1 MSDYMSSTIAQG
13 IGFSSTDAYQTA
25 LATERMGH
33 DLANKYANYYAKKS
47 RAIRTGRLQASGVD
61 SGRNKVYQ
69 SEFALQRK
77 YPDSS
82 EIISEKD
89 CQKYFNRIVK
99 SKTYQS
105 LVTGSRGQ
113 SNPQLRFMKASSSPR
128 VAGQASWN
136 GVALRP
142 MIGTNKYTILHE
154 LAHTAGHMH
163 HDVSFRVTLVK
174 LVSRFL
180 GVQMAKDLKKEFRSR
195 KLKMSV
201 SQNIMS
207 PLKWLEGYNRMAAM
221 RDKNHLIKEM
231 KND

>member
-1 MSDYMSSTIAQG
+1 MY
-13 IGFSSTDAYQTA
+13 SSTDAYQSA
-25 LATERMGH
+25 LATERMGN

-47 RAIRTGRLQASGVD
+47 RAIRTGRLQASGTD
-61 SGRNKVYQ
+61 SGRSKVYQ
-69 SEFALQRK
+69 SEFAVQRK

-82 EIISEKD
+82 EMISEKE
-89 CQKYFNRIVK
+89 CQKYFKRIVK

-105 LVTGSRGQ
+105 LVTGSRGM
-113 SNPQLRFMKASSSPR
+113 SDPQLRFMKASSNPR
-128 VAGQASWN
+128 VAGQASYY

-142 MIGTNKYTILHE
+142 GIGTNKYVILHE

-163 HDVSFRVTLVK
+163 HDVGFRQTLVK

-180 GVQMAKDLKKEFRSR
+180 GTQMAKDLKKEFRSR

-207 PLKWLEGYNRMAAM
+207 PLKWLESYQRMENM
-221 RDKNHLIKEM
+221 RSKRSM
-231 KND
+231 V

>member
-1 MSDYMSSTIAQG
+1 MSDYM
-13 IGFSSTDAYQTA
+13 SSTDAYQTA
-25 LATERMGH
+25 LATERMGN

-47 RAIRTGRLQASGVD
+47 RAIRTGRLQASGTD
-61 SGRNKVYQ
+61 SGRSKVYQ
-69 SEFALQRK
+69 SEFAVQRK

-82 EIISEKD
+82 EMISEKE
-89 CQKYFNRIVK
+89 CQKYFKRIVK

-105 LVTGSRGQ
+105 LVTGSRGM
-113 SNPQLRFMKASSSPR
+113 SDPQLRFMKASSNPR
-128 VAGQASWN
+128 VAGQASYY

-142 MIGTNKYTILHE
+142 GIGTNKYVILHE

-163 HDVSFRVTLVK
+163 HDVGFRQTLVK

-180 GVQMAKDLKKEFRSR
+180 GTQMAKDLKKEFRSR

-221 RDKNHLIKEM
+221 RSTMEM
-231 KND
+231 SK

>member
-1 MSDYMSSTIAQG
+1 MIM
-13 IGFSSTDAYQTA
+13 SSTDAYQSA
-25 LATERMGH
+25 LATERMGN

-47 RAIRTGRLQASGVD
+47 RAIRTGRLQASGTD
-61 SGRNKVYQ
+61 SGRSKVYQ
-69 SEFALQRK
+69 SEFAVQRK

-82 EIISEKD
+82 EMISEKE
-89 CQKYFNRIVK
+89 CQKYFKRIVK

-105 LVTGSRGQ
+105 LVTGSRGM
-113 SNPQLRFMKASSSPR
+113 SDPQLRFMKASSNPR
-128 VAGQASWN
+128 VAGQASYY

-142 MIGTNKYTILHE
+142 GIGTNKYVILHE

-163 HDVSFRVTLVK
+163 HDVGFRQTLVK

-180 GVQMAKDLKKEFRSR
+180 GTQMAKDLKKEFRSR

-221 RDKNHLIKEM
+221 RSTMEM
-231 KND
+231 SK

>member
-1 MSDYMSSTIAQG
+1 MIM
-13 IGFSSTDAYQTA
+13 SSTDAYQSA
-25 LATERMGH
+25 LATERMGN

-47 RAIRTGRLQASGVD
+47 RAIRTGRLQASGTD
-61 SGRNKVYQ
+61 SGRSKVYQ

-82 EIISEKD
+82 EMISEKE
-89 CQKYFNRIVK
+89 CQKYFKRIVK

-105 LVTGSRGQ
+105 LVTGSRGM
-113 SNPQLRFMKASSSPR
+113 SDPQLRFMKASSNPR
-128 VAGQASWN
+128 VAGQASYY

-142 MIGTNKYTILHE
+142 GIGTNKYVILHE

-163 HDVSFRVTLVK
+163 HDVGFRQTLVK

-180 GVQMAKDLKKEFRSR
+180 GTQMAKDLKKEFRSR

-221 RDKNHLIKEM
+221 RSTMEM
-231 KND
+231 SK

>member
-1 MSDYMSSTIAQG
+1 MIM
-13 IGFSSTDAYQTA
+13 SSTDAYQSA
-25 LATERMGH
+25 LATERMGN

-47 RAIRTGRLQASGVD
+47 RAIRTGRLQASGTD
-61 SGRNKVYQ
+61 SGRSKVYQ

-82 EIISEKD
+82 EMISEKE
-89 CQKYFNRIVK
+89 CQKYFKRIVK

-105 LVTGSRGQ
+105 LVTGSRGM
-113 SNPQLRFMKASSSPR
+113 SDPQLRFMKASSNPR
-128 VAGQASWN
+128 VAGQASYY

-142 MIGTNKYTILHE
+142 MVGTNKYTILHE

-163 HDVSFRVTLVK
+163 HDVGFRQTLVK

-180 GVQMAKDLKKEFRSR
+180 GTQMAKDLKKEFRSR

-221 RDKNHLIKEM
+221 RATMEM
-231 KND
+231 LK

>member
-1 MSDYMSSTIAQG
+1 MSDYM
-13 IGFSSTDAYQTA
+13 SSTDAYQTA
-25 LATERMGH
+25 LATERMGN

-47 RAIRTGRLQASGVD
+47 RAIRTGRLQASGTD
-61 SGRNKVYQ
+61 SGRSKVYQ

-82 EIISEKD
+82 EMISEKE
-89 CQKYFNRIVK
+89 CQKYFKRIVK

-105 LVTGSRGQ
+105 LVTGSRGM
-113 SNPQLRFMKASSSPR
+113 SDPQLRFMKASSNPR
-128 VAGQASWN
+128 VAGQASYY

-142 MIGTNKYTILHE
+142 GIGTNKYVILHE

-163 HDVSFRVTLVK
+163 HDVGFRQTLVK

-180 GVQMAKDLKKEFRSR
+180 GTQMAKDLKKEFRSR

-221 RDKNHLIKEM
+221 RSTMEM
-231 KND
+231 SK